1 MPSFTV
7 RKHGGKRK
15 AGIGMFW
22 LFNGVMMHLAALAM
36 FVTTVTGWTWW

>member
-7 RKHGGKRK
+7 RKHGGTRK

-22 LFNGVMMHLAALAM
+22 LCNGVMMRLAALAM